1 MRGKRNEA
9 AISATNPRSLRANPN
24 WTLALQCHRPTA
36 AAANQPSKLEEIV
49 MNNLE
54 RFADPLLRHF
64 LRPPVSNNSTS
75 DWKVFIADKRV
86 ARLLLILHDIDEAV
100 AGIEDIPQNELVEL
114 VSAAIRACGFV
125 NDCEARYAI
134 ASVLEA
140 IDGCGPEFAPS
151 WSPLNL
157 AHEG

>member
-1 MRGKRNEA
+1 
-9 AISATNPRSLRANPN
+9 
-24 WTLALQCHRPTA
+24 
-36 AAANQPSKLEEIV
+36 

-64 LRPPVSNNSTS
+64 LRPPVNNSSTS
-75 DWKVFIADKRV
+75 DWRVFIADKRV
-86 ARLLLILHDIDEAV
+86 ARLLLILHVIDEAV
-100 AGIEDIPQNELVEL
+100 TRIEDIPQNELIEL

-140 IDGCGPEFAPS
+140 IDGCGPEPPPT
-151 WSPLNL
+151 WSPVNL